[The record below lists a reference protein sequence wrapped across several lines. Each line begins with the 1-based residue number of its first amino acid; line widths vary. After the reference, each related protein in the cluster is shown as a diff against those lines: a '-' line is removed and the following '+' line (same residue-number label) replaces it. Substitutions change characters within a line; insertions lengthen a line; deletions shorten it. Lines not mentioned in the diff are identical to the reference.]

1 LEVVDPLRA
10 PGAGSLAAGRPAP
23 GFVPEVADI
32 AAAAARAMSA
42 AARPGAALEV
52 DEDLS
57 DQDAGAPP
65 FGTGRRCWGQP
76 LSVGRGSRR
85 RELQDGGGLCSPG
98 LWPPSRRRHAE
109 APVVS
114 AYREDALAAI
124 RGLGSGA
131 VKRAFAT
138 LATGRATCSP
148 FEVNVVAG
156 LRHRLE
162 ERLRIQG
169 VDCAPLPGDEA
180 QPVHVRLLSA
190 LLKDAQDPDAQGI
203 LDYAHGVRIGVGVRM
218 PRTPAVYPRK
228 RRWALP
234 SQAHPELLEDFAFDE
249 PVLLDN
255 YRSARELQKEVEKDL
270 EDLLARGLC
279 EKLTEEEA
287 KRRFGSR
294 FVVASLGALVKRTT
308 DDGERVIRLLFDG
321 TREVPLNGAIRVR
334 DQEIPP
340 GAPDLKRVLRA
351 QAEWP
356 STPFGLVADVKD
368 AHRVVVI
375 HPADRHLLGCRARP
389 AGPIY
394 FQKRGTFGV
403 ASASYWWGRLA
414 AALLRLL
421 YRVVPERALFWGMVL
436 ADDFKF
442 EAAGHDFVEVL
453 LLVVL
458 TAEVLGFPWS
468 WGKLRGGTDFTWVG
482 YQHQLREHALGL
494 SESRAAWLRGWLGSV
509 LDARVVRVR
518 EFVAGLGRAA
528 YSCGALEYDR
538 PFLAPLYTFAS
549 LHPLDSLQPLPTY
562 VLSVVKYLRDRLLV
576 RRMYPCAQPVEPLAE
591 AIRVDAKAEG
601 ETATIGGWL
610 PQRDATG
617 KLDLAS
623 SPWFFV
629 QLNDQTA
636 PWAYE
641 KDRQPFRVVASLE
654 ALAVLV
660 AVLTLTA
667 PVPGRTR
674 RGSVMLPLLTDN
686 KGNSFALT
694 RLMSTK
700 YPLCLLVMELAVALE
715 DRGLALTAEWAPREW
730 NAEADAITNAR
741 FDGFDEANR
750 VPFDMRAHP
759 WKVLDKLLCDGR
771 QFYHDAQ
778 AARAAARAAPAHFS
792 RRTKK
797 KGQSLKEKD
806 PW

>member
-1 LEVVDPLRA
+1 MGNER
-10 PGAGSLAAGRPAP
+10 
-23 GFVPEVADI
+23 
-32 AAAAARAMSA
+32 
-42 AARPGAALEV
+42 
-52 DEDLS
+52 
-57 DQDAGAPP
+57 
-65 FGTGRRCWGQP
+65 
-76 LSVGRGSRR
+76 
-85 RELQDGGGLCSPG
+85 
-98 LWPPSRRRHAE
+98 
-109 APVVS
+109 
-114 AYREDALAAI
+114 
-124 RGLGSGA
+124 
-131 VKRAFAT
+131 VKLAFAT
-138 LATGRATCSP
+138 LAAGKAEVSP
-148 FEVNVVAG
+148 FDAELVAG

-162 ERLRIQG
+162 ERFALQG
-169 VDCAPLPGDEA
+169 VACRPRPEDEE
-180 QPVHVRLLSA
+180 QPVRIRLLAA
-190 LLKDAQDPDAQGI
+190 LLANIQDPDAEGV
-203 LDYAHGVRIGVGVRM
+203 LGYTCGVRIGVGVRM

-234 SQAHPELLEDFAFDE
+234 SQARPELMEEFDFAE

-255 YRSARELQKEVEKDL
+255 YRSARDLQKEVELDL

-279 EKLTEEEA
+279 EKLTEDEA
-287 KRRFGSR
+287 KARFGTR
-294 FVVASLGALVKRTT
+294 YVVASLGALVKRTT
-308 DDGERVIRLLFDG
+308 DEGQRVIRLLFDG
-321 TREVPLNGAIRVR
+321 TREVPLNAAIQVR

-340 GAPDLKRVLRA
+340 GAPDLKRILRA

-421 YRVVPERALFWGMVL
+421 YRVVPERSLFWGMVL
-436 ADDFKF
+436 ADAFKF

-453 LLVVL
+453 LLAVL
-458 TAEVLGFPWS
+458 TAEALGFPWS
-468 WGKLRGGTDFTWVG
+468 WGKLRGGTSFTWVG
-482 YQHQLREHALGL
+482 YQHELREHALGL
-494 SESRAAWLRGWLGSV
+494 SESRAAWLRGWLGAV
-509 LDARVVRVR
+509 LDARVVHVR

-549 LHPLDSLQPLPTY
+549 LHPLDSHQPLPTY
-562 VLSVVKYLRDRLLV
+562 VLSVITFLRGRLLI
-576 RRMYPCAQPVEPLAE
+576 RRLYPCAQPVEPLGE

-610 PQRDATG
+610 PHRDESG
-617 KLDLAS
+617 KIALDR

-629 QLNDQTA
+629 QLDDQTA

-667 PVPGRTR
+667 PVVGRSR
-674 RGSVMLPLLTDN
+674 RGSVMLPLMTDN
-686 KGNSFALT
+686 RGNSYALT

-715 DRGLALTAEWAPREW
+715 ERGLALTAEWAPREW
-730 NAEADAITNAR
+730 NSEADAITNSR
-741 FDGFDEANR
+741 FEGFAEANR
-750 VPFDMRAHP
+750 VPFDMRSFP
-759 WKVLDKLLCDGR
+759 WRVLPGLLSDGR
-771 QFYHDAQ
+771 QFYQDAQ
-778 AARAAARAAPAHFS
+778 IARAAARLRPAAAGK
-792 RRTKK
+792 RRGGKR
-797 KGQSLKEKD
+797 QSLKGTD

>member
-1 LEVVDPLRA
+1 VIVDELRM
-10 PGAGSLAAGRPAP
+10 PGAGSMAAGRPAP
-23 GFVPEVADI
+23 GYIPEIADI
-32 AAAAARAMSA
+32 AAAAGRAMAA
-42 AARPGAALEV
+42 AARPGAQLDI
-52 DEDLS
+52 DEELS
-57 DQDAGAPP
+57 DEEVGAPP
-65 FGTGRRCWGQP
+65 FGAGRRGLGQP
-76 LSVGRGSRR
+76 LAVGRGARR

-98 LWPPSRRRHAE
+98 LWPPGRRRHAE
-109 APVVS
+109 APTVT

-124 RGLGSGA
+124 RSLGA
-131 VKRAFAT
+131 AEVRRAFAT
-138 LATGRATCSP
+138 LAAGKAACSP
-148 FEVNVVAG
+148 FGDHLVAG
-156 LRHRLE
+156 LRHRLV
-162 ERLRIQG
+162 ERFRTQG
-169 VDCAPLPGDEA
+169 VCCDPLPGDED

-190 LLKDAQDPDAQGI
+190 LLTDAQDPDAVGI
-203 LDYAHGVRIGVGVRM
+203 LDYVHGVRVGVGVRM
-218 PRTPAVYPRK
+218 PRTPAVFPRK

-234 SQAHPELLEDFAFDE
+234 TQAHPEMWDEFDFSE

-255 YRSARELQKEVEKDL
+255 YRSARELQREVEKDL
-270 EDLLARGLC
+270 EGLLARGLC
-279 EKLTEEEA
+279 EKLTAEEA
-287 KRRFGSR
+287 QLRYGTR

-308 DDGERVIRLLFDG
+308 DEGERVIRLLFDG

-340 GAPDLKRVLRA
+340 GAPDLKRILRA

-389 AGPIY
+389 GGPIY

-442 EAAGHDFVEVL
+442 EAAGPDFVEVL
-453 LLVVL
+453 LLAVL
-458 TAEVLGFPWS
+458 TAEVVGFPWA
-468 WGKLRGGTDFTWVG
+468 WEKLRGGTDFTWVG
-482 YQHQLREHALGL
+482 YQHQLREHSLGL
-494 SESRAAWLRGWLGSV
+494 SESRAAWLRGWLASV
-509 LDARVVRVR
+509 LDARVVQIR

-549 LHPLDSLQPLPTY
+549 LHPLESHQPLPTY
-562 VLSVVKYLRDRLLV
+562 VLSVVKFLHDRLVV

-610 PQRDATG
+610 PTRDASG
-617 KLDLAS
+617 RIDLS
-623 SPWFFV
+623 LSPWFFV

-641 KDRQPFRVVASLE
+641 KDRQPFRVIASLE

-660 AVLTLTA
+660 ATLTLTS
-667 PVPGRTR
+667 PVAGCSR

-686 KGNSFALT
+686 RGNSFALS
-694 RLMSTK
+694 RLMTTK

-715 DRGLALTAEWAPREW
+715 ERGLALTAEWVPREW
-730 NAEADAITNAR
+730 NAEADALTNSR
-741 FDGFDEANR
+741 FEGFIDANR
-750 VPFDMRAHP
+750 VEFDMRSHP
-759 WKVLDKLLCDGR
+759 WKVLPKLLRDGQ
-771 QFYHDAQ
+771 QFYQDAQ
-778 AARAAARAAPAHFS
+778 LARAAARANPERGRKRA
-792 RRTKK
+792 RGKK
-797 KGQSLKEKD
+797 QGLKETD

>member
-1 LEVVDPLRA
+1 
-10 PGAGSLAAGRPAP
+10 
-23 GFVPEVADI
+23 
-32 AAAAARAMSA
+32 M
-42 AARPGAALEV
+42 
-52 DEDLS
+52 LS
-57 DQDAGAPP
+57 
-65 FGTGRRCWGQP
+65 
-76 LSVGRGSRR
+76 
-85 RELQDGGGLCSPG
+85 
-98 LWPPSRRRHAE
+98 
-109 APVVS
+109 
-114 AYREDALAAI
+114 
-124 RGLGSGA
+124 
-131 VKRAFAT
+131 
-138 LATGRATCSP
+138 
-148 FEVNVVAG
+148 
-156 LRHRLE
+156 
-162 ERLRIQG
+162 
-169 VDCAPLPGDEA
+169 
-180 QPVHVRLLSA
+180 
-190 LLKDAQDPDAQGI
+190 DAQDPDVKGV
-203 LDYAHGVRIGVGVRM
+203 LDYVHGVRLGVGVRM

-234 SQAHPELLEDFAFDE
+234 TQAHPELLDDHEFTE

-255 YRSARELQKEVEKDL
+255 YRSARELQREVEKDL

-279 EKLTEEEA
+279 ERLTEEEA
-287 KRRFGSR
+287 KHRFGTR
-294 FVVASLGALVKRTT
+294 FVVASLGALVKRTNE
-308 DDGERVIRLLFDG
+308 DGERVIRLLFDG

-356 STPFGLVADVKD
+356 STPFGLVADIKD

-421 YRVVPERALFWGMVL
+421 YRVVPERSLFWGMVL

-442 EAAGHDFVEVL
+442 EAAGPDFVEVL
-453 LLVVL
+453 LLAVL

-494 SESRAAWLRGWLGSV
+494 SESRAAWLRGWLDAV
-509 LDARVVRVR
+509 LDARVVHVR

-549 LHPLDSLQPLPTY
+549 LHPLDSHQPLPTY
-562 VLSVVKYLRDRLLV
+562 VLSVVKFLRDRLVV
-576 RRMYPCAQPVEPLAE
+576 RRLYPCAQPVEPLGE

-610 PQRDATG
+610 PQRDEEG
-617 KLDLAS
+617 KIDLAR

-629 QLNDQTA
+629 RLDDQSA

-641 KDRQPFRVVASLE
+641 KDRKPFRVVASLE

-667 PVPGRTR
+667 PVAGCSR
-674 RGSVMLPLLTDN
+674 RGSVLLPLLTDN
-686 KGNSFALT
+686 RGNSYALT

-715 DRGLALTAEWAPREW
+715 ERGLALTAEWAPREW
-730 NAEADAITNAR
+730 NAEADALTNER
-741 FDGFDEANR
+741 FDGFAETNR
-750 VPFDMRAHP
+750 VAFDMRSHP
-759 WKVLDKLLCDGR
+759 WRVLDKLLSDGR
-771 QFYHDAQ
+771 QFYQNAQ
-778 AARAAARAAPAHFS
+778 SARAAARALAAQPRKRA
-792 RRTKK
+792 
-797 KGQSLKEKD
+797 KGKRASLKETD

>member
-1 LEVVDPLRA
+1 VV
-10 PGAGSLAAGRPAP
+10 
-23 GFVPEVADI
+23 
-32 AAAAARAMSA
+32 
-42 AARPGAALEV
+42 
-52 DEDLS
+52 
-57 DQDAGAPP
+57 
-65 FGTGRRCWGQP
+65 T
-76 LSVGRGSRR
+76 
-85 RELQDGGGLCSPG
+85 
-98 LWPPSRRRHAE
+98 
-109 APVVS
+109 

-124 RGLGSGA
+124 RSLGVES

-138 LATGRATCSP
+138 LAAGRATVSP
-148 FEVNVVAG
+148 FGVAMVAG
-156 LRHRLE
+156 LRQRLVDRFLLRGVECRPRPEDE
-162 ERLRIQG
+162 E
-169 VDCAPLPGDEA
+169 
-180 QPVHVRLLSA
+180 QPVHVRLLA
-190 LLKDAQDPDAQGI
+190 AMLHDAQDPDAAGI
-203 LDYAHGVRIGVGVRM
+203 AGYASGVRIGVGVRL

-228 RRWALP
+228 KRWALP
-234 SQAHPELLEDFAFDE
+234 TQAHPELLDDFDFAE

-255 YRSARELQKEVEKDL
+255 YRSARDLQKEVEADL
-270 EDLLARGLC
+270 EDLRARGLC
-279 EKLTEEEA
+279 ERLTESEA
-287 KRRFGSR
+287 KSRFGSR

-308 DDGERVIRLLFDG
+308 DEGERIIRLLFDG
-321 TREVPLNGAIRVR
+321 TKDVPLNAAIRVR

-375 HPADRHLLGCRARP
+375 HPSDRHLLGCRSRP
-389 AGPIY
+389 DGPIY
-394 FQKRGTFGV
+394 FMSRGTFGV

-436 ADDFKF
+436 ADDYKF
-442 EAAGHDFVEVL
+442 EAAGPDFVEVL

-494 SESRAAWLRGWLGSV
+494 SESRAAWLRGWLGAV
-509 LDARVVRVR
+509 LDARVVNVR
-518 EFVAGLGRAA
+518 EFTAGLGRAA

-549 LHPLDSLQPLPTY
+549 LHPLDSQQPLPTY
-562 VLSVVKYLRDRLLV
+562 VLSVLKFLRDRLLV
-576 RRMYPCAQPVEPLAE
+576 RRLYPCAQPVVALEE

-610 PQRDATG
+610 PRRDESG
-617 KLDLAS
+617 RLSLAS

-629 QLNDQTA
+629 QLSEQTA

-641 KDRQPFRVVASLE
+641 KDKQPFRVVASLE

-660 AVLTLTA
+660 AVLTLTSPIA
-667 PVPGRTR
+667 GSTR
-674 RGSVMLPLLTDN
+674 RGTVILPLMTDN
-686 KGNSFALT
+686 RGNSFALS

-715 DRGLALTAEWAPREW
+715 ERGLALSAEWAPREW
-730 NAEADAITNAR
+730 NAEADAITNSR
-741 FDGFDEANR
+741 FEGFAEENR
-750 VPFDMRAHP
+750 VPFDMRTFP
-759 WKVLDKLLCDGR
+759 WRVLDTLLVDGR
-771 QFYHDAQ
+771 RFYQDAKALRVASKQ
-778 AARAAARAAPAHFS
+778 GPAPS
-792 RRTKK
+792 KK
-797 KGQSLKEKD
+797 RSKCKRLSLKETD

>member
-1 LEVVDPLRA
+1 
-10 PGAGSLAAGRPAP
+10 
-23 GFVPEVADI
+23 
-32 AAAAARAMSA
+32 
-42 AARPGAALEV
+42 
-52 DEDLS
+52 
-57 DQDAGAPP
+57 
-65 FGTGRRCWGQP
+65 
-76 LSVGRGSRR
+76 
-85 RELQDGGGLCSPG
+85 
-98 LWPPSRRRHAE
+98 
-109 APVVS
+109 
-114 AYREDALAAI
+114 
-124 RGLGSGA
+124 
-131 VKRAFAT
+131 
-138 LATGRATCSP
+138 
-148 FEVNVVAG
+148 
-156 LRHRLE
+156 
-162 ERLRIQG
+162 
-169 VDCAPLPGDEA
+169 
-180 QPVHVRLLSA
+180 
-190 LLKDAQDPDAQGI
+190 
-203 LDYAHGVRIGVGVRM
+203 
-218 PRTPAVYPRK
+218 
-228 RRWALP
+228 
-234 SQAHPELLEDFAFDE
+234 
-249 PVLLDN
+249 
-255 YRSARELQKEVEKDL
+255 
-270 EDLLARGLC
+270 
-279 EKLTEEEA
+279 
-287 KRRFGSR
+287 
-294 FVVASLGALVKRTT
+294 
-308 DDGERVIRLLFDG
+308 
-321 TREVPLNGAIRVR
+321 
-334 DQEIPP
+334 
-340 GAPDLKRVLRA
+340 
-351 QAEWP
+351 
-356 STPFGLVADVKD
+356 VADVKD

-421 YRVVPERALFWGMVL
+421 YRVVPERTLFWGMVL

-509 LDARVVRVR
+509 LDARVVCVR

-549 LHPLDSLQPLPTY
+549 LHPLDSHQPLPTY

-576 RRMYPCAQPVEPLAE
+576 RRMYPCAQPLEPLGE

-610 PQRDATG
+610 PTRDAAG
-617 KLDLAS
+617 KIDLAI

-667 PVPGRTR
+667 PAPGRSR

-686 KGNSFALT
+686 RGNSYALT

-715 DRGLALTAEWAPREW
+715 ERGLALTAEWAPREW
-730 NAEADAITNAR
+730 NAEADAITNSR
-741 FDGFDEANR
+741 FDGFVEANR
-750 VPFDMRAHP
+750 VPFDMRTYP
-759 WKVLDKLLCDGR
+759 WKVLDDLLRDGR
-771 QFYHDAQ
+771 QFYLDAQ
-778 AARAAARAAPAHFS
+778 AAREAARAAPARHAK
-792 RRTKK
+792 RAKR
-797 KGQSLKEKD
+797 KGQSLKETD